1 VLPARRRLSFVL
13 FTSSTF
19 SHSQAPFF
27 MDAGSNLLTAN
38 FLGFFIS
45 FIMSLK
51 YGLNEAAQGCLLSSI
66 PVKALNLFADQDRI
80 QLETSFVPSHNRRPI
95 PLSPSPCHAPPPK
108 VPQAPPR
115 PPHRRSVPL
124 PIHSQLTVPAIALY
138 RALITQCRN
147 LPLPAPSRA
156 SLSNVVRNRFRTPRP
171 QRLRLALAFHAG
183 YAALAL
189 LDASAAGCT
198 RSAARVADLLARAP
212 DALKLPPRPLPRPNR
227 ARLKRRGTHG
237 PVAPHERDPPPE
249 RRFLALFPRLA
260 SPLPGAGGAPRRR
273 RVPRMVSANRVPF
286 LRVHRRQPASLS
298 RALTRLQRRETR
310 VHAARARAWGEAVP
324 VAAAE
329 DEWDALVARAGLRA
343 GRAERERGFAD
354 EALDGARRAD
364 QDVRDMY
371 RARQE
376 MIDRMDEIVRV
387 EVKLAKREK
396 RQRKAQRKAERAKL
410 TALATMAM

>member
-1 VLPARRRLSFVL
+1 MSCPASK
-13 FTSSTF
+13 S
-19 SHSQAPFF
+19 
-27 MDAGSNLLTAN
+27 
-38 FLGFFIS
+38 
-45 FIMSLK
+45 
-51 YGLNEAAQGCLLSSI
+51 
-66 PVKALNLFADQDRI
+66 
-80 QLETSFVPSHNRRPI
+80 
-95 PLSPSPCHAPPPK
+95 SPSASSPTASPVRPPP
-108 VPQAPPR
+108 
-115 PPHRRSVPL
+115 L
-124 PIHSQLTVPAIALY
+124 NSQLTVPAIALY

-189 LDASAAGCT
+189 LDASAAGCA
-198 RSAARVADLLARAP
+198 RSAARVADLLARTP
-212 DALKLPPRPLPRPNR
+212 SALKLPPPPFSRPNR
-227 ARLKRRGTHG
+227 TRLRRRGTHG

-260 SPLPGAGGAPRRR
+260 SPLLGADGAPRRR

-310 VHAARARAWGEAVP
+310 VHAARARAWEEAVP
-324 VAAAE
+324 LAAAE
-329 DEWDALVARAGLRA
+329 DEWDALVARAGLRG

-354 EALDGARRAD
+354 EALEVARRAD

-371 RARQE
+371 RGRQQ

-387 EVKLAKREK
+387 EVKLARREK
-396 RQRKAQRKAERAKL
+396 RQRKAQRKAERAKV